1 MFLNSILISLK
12 LCKQLPPPTA
22 ITTTTTTAI
31 ENTFYH
37 LFQKELFAVILKQ
50 INLFPSKITKQ
61 SLRFFGK
68 IALDIA
74 LTNKSFY
81 HCLKNTIVDLSKMYS
96 LYSKYS
102 NFNSQYESPYKDDE
116 YNFLH
121 PPILID
127 ALNSGCHLPFAGHS
141 HDVVNFDDIKEI
153 IRLMP
158 DTIYSDLGK
167 ISYDLIV

>member
-81 HCLKNTIVDLSKMYS
+81 HCLKTLLLICQKCILCIPNIQTLTANMKVLIKMMNTTSYTHLFS
-96 LYSKYS
+96 LT
-102 NFNSQYESPYKDDE
+102 
-116 YNFLH
+116 H
-121 PPILID
+121 
-127 ALNSGCHLPFAGHS
+127 
-141 HDVVNFDDIKEI
+141 
-153 IRLMP
+153 
-158 DTIYSDLGK
+158 
-167 ISYDLIV
+167 